1 MNAIW
6 NPQEKNPRKII
17 AKLGSFRALP
27 STSDILRSFPCIA
40 VGVLDLIIG
49 RRTIDAMTITAK
61 TMNTSCQGICC
72 SSFSITG
79 GPMICPRE
87 PAEVAIPKARDR
99 FFSEVVLPI
108 TARITPNP
116 IPAIPKPIRIS
127 RNWWA
132 NGVTA

>member
-1 MNAIW
+1 MPNPDYVGTTYVITPTPAGDQDINILDTVYIDNATG
-6 NPQEKNPRKII
+6 
-17 AKLGSFRALP
+17 A
-27 STSDILRSFPCIA
+27 T
-40 VGVLDLIIG
+40 V
-49 RRTIDAMTITAK
+49 DANI
-61 TMNTSCQGICC
+61 MNTSCQGICC
-72 SSFSITG
+72 SRFSITG

-132 NGVTA
+132 SGVIA